1 MVLSIAGF
9 NVTVVIIVSLFSFIT
24 FRTAPIFPVLF
35 CSLFGSLFHS
45 LLIILDQNLDAL
57 APVIGINLRRVHYA
71 DLHLSLHQTS
81 PEALYE
87 PFLSIFLHQ
96 IPVHFFSIPKVY
108 RLIRISLLIRDPD
121 STEFSCASLQKAV
134 SDSLCQMAPVFPVRQ
149 ENSGQQ
155 A

>member
-71 DLHLSLHQTS
+71 DLHLSLHESS
-81 PEALYE
+81 PVALY
-87 PFLSIFLHQ
+87 
-96 IPVHFFSIPKVY
+96 
-108 RLIRISLLIRDPD
+108 
-121 STEFSCASLQKAV
+121 
-134 SDSLCQMAPVFPVRQ
+134 
-149 ENSGQQ
+149 
-155 A
+155 